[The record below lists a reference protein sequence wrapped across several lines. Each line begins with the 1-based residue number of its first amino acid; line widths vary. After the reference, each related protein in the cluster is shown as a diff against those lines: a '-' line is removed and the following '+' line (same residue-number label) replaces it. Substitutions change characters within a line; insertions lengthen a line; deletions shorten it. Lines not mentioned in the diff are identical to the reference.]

1 MQCQASWLVAVL
13 EQWHDLHEDLHT
25 TLQKK
30 DTSVT
35 FWAERIFF
43 CHTYDTSMTKI
54 VTKLGII
61 IDVVGSYFYD
71 KKIMTEN
78 GLFILG
84 GPETQLHDILWA
96 VHDGK
101 NRGRSEGEEN
111 FGEFPVTV
119 GGRGP
124 SDARFSR
131 TRTSVCARRWL

>member
-1 MQCQASWLVAVL
+1 MM
-13 EQWHDLHEDLHT
+13 
-25 TLQKK
+25 
-30 DTSVT
+30 
-35 FWAERIFF
+35 I
-43 CHTYDTSMTKI
+43 I
-54 VTKLGII
+54 VTKPGII

-78 GLFILG
+78 GLFVLG

-101 NRGRSEGEEN
+101 NHGRSEGEEN
-111 FGEFPVTV
+111 FGELPVMV

-131 TRTSVCARRWL
+131 THTRVCARRWL